1 MVEKPPKIN
10 EISLKLSAEYLQLF
24 TIELIYKSTQV
35 AQQQEHQDDQDD
47 GDGDG
52 DGEDGEDDKLR
63 AGLKGLIQL
72 NHLQHAAPG
81 VLLDF

>member
-1 MVEKPPKIN
+1 MVEKPLKIN
-10 EISLKLSAEYLQLF
+10 EI
-24 TIELIYKSTQV
+24 I
-35 AQQQEHQDDQDD
+35 AQQQEHQDDQDN